1 MSAPRLSSTSM
12 RDQHRN
18 TPLFLLLLW
27 LLTNTWTRTVSSQD
41 EVIEEENQTVGKF
54 TDQQQVVEDTKTFEP
69 TSSSPNATPSSELST
84 TQGSV
89 LDPASA
95 PGELGSGVDSPEVI
109 TDNVNLLDTTL
120 SPRKDGGLSITIIL
134 IPVALVVFI
143 IVSVMFA
150 LFLRRRFKMEA
161 AVRESTKDD
170 PYLDGSSTEKVPMP
184 MFEEDVPS
192 VLELEMEELDQWMIK
207 DG

>member
-12 RDQHRN
+12 RDRHRN

-41 EVIEEENQTVGKF
+41 EVIEEESQTVGIF
-54 TDQQQVVEDTKTFEP
+54 TDQQVVEDTKTFEP
-69 TSSSPNATPSSELST
+69 TLSSPNATPSSELST

-95 PGELGSGVDSPEVI
+95 PEELGSGVDSRVI

-120 SPRKDGGLSITIIL
+120 SPRKAEGLSITIIL

-161 AVRESTKDD
+161 AVHESTKDD